1 MVSPFVVLQKCCKKG
16 HNSIFEVVS
25 VLKKGFNMSY
35 VHVLK
40 VRVLTLIDNGPFF
53 FLLCEQKVSLQAEG
67 RPETENEKPCNGDRI
82 QGIYRQNSLLVLL
95 NHVLTK
101 KS

>member
-1 MVSPFVVLQKCCKKG
+1 MLIFFPVFKKSRLAWKTFWTSYVHAMVSPFVVLQKCCKKG

-40 VRVLTLIDNGPFF
+40 VRVLSNID
-53 FLLCEQKVSLQAEG
+53 
-67 RPETENEKPCNGDRI
+67 R
-82 QGIYRQNSLLVLL
+82 
-95 NHVLTK
+95 
-101 KS
+101 

>member
-25 VLKKGFNMSY
+25 VLKKGFNMLY

-40 VRVLTLIDNGPFF
+40 VRVLSNID
-53 FLLCEQKVSLQAEG
+53 
-67 RPETENEKPCNGDRI
+67 R
-82 QGIYRQNSLLVLL
+82 
-95 NHVLTK
+95 
-101 KS
+101 